1 MSAETPSPMKTSF
14 LTSLMIALLA
24 TVALAS
30 PEETE
35 LKALLQQT
43 MEAYLKGDT
52 AFLESAI
59 ADEATIVNSDGTIS
73 SKRRDL
79 SELAKKNTLFDSL
92 EMTDINVRML
102 GENHA
107 LVTGVSKG
115 AGTYMGEKFDVS
127 TRDVICYEKQ
137 GGKWRCIF
145 WQGTE
150 IKPAS
155 DE

>member
-1 MSAETPSPMKTSF
+1 
-14 LTSLMIALLA
+14 MIAIFA
-24 TVALAS
+24 TAALAS
-30 PEETE
+30 PAETE
-35 LKALLQQT
+35 LKALVQQT

-79 SELAKKNTLFDSL
+79 SELAKKNTLFASL
-92 EMTDINVRML
+92 EMTDVKVQML

-115 AGTYMGEKFDVS
+115 AGTYRGEKFDVS
-127 TRDVICYEKQ
+127 TRDVICFEKH

-150 IKPAS
+150 IKPA
-155 DE
+155 DAE

>member
-1 MSAETPSPMKTSF
+1 MKIPFVTA
-14 LTSLMIALLA
+14 LMIAILA
-24 TVALAS
+24 TAALAS
-30 PEETE
+30 PAEME
-35 LKALLQQT
+35 LKELIQQT

-59 ADEATIVNSDGTIS
+59 ADEATIINSDGMIS

-92 EMTDINVRML
+92 EMSDVKVRML

-127 TRDVICYEKQ
+127 TRDAICYEKQ
-137 GGKWRCIF
+137 AGKWRCIF

-150 IKPAS
+150 IKPA
-155 DE
+155 EE

>member
-1 MSAETPSPMKTSF
+1 MKTAL
-14 LTSLMIALLA
+14 LTSLLLAILAPIALA
-24 TVALAS
+24 APA
-30 PEETE
+30 ETE
-35 LKALLQQT
+35 LKELVQQT
-43 MEAYLKGDT
+43 MQAYLKGDT

-59 ADEATIVNSDGTIS
+59 ADEASIINSDGTIS

-79 SELAKKNTLFDSL
+79 SELAKKNTLFESL
-92 EMTDINVRML
+92 EITDVKVRML

-107 LVTGVSKG
+107 LVTGLSKG

-127 TRDVICYEKQ
+127 TRDVICFEKH

-150 IKPAS
+150 IKPAA
-155 DE
+155 E

>member
-1 MSAETPSPMKTSF
+1 MKT
-14 LTSLMIALLA
+14 LLA
-24 TVALAS
+24 TVLLIAILATAALAS
-30 PEETE
+30 PAETE
-35 LKALLQQT
+35 LKALIQQT

-59 ADEATIVNSDGTIS
+59 ADEASIINSDGTVS

-79 SELAKKNTLFDSL
+79 SELAKKNTLFESL
-92 EMTDINVRML
+92 EMTDVKVRML

-107 LVTGVSKG
+107 LLTGLSKG
-115 AGTYMGEKFDVS
+115 TGTYMGEKFDVS

-150 IKPAS
+150 IKPAG
-155 DE
+155 E

>member
-1 MSAETPSPMKTSF
+1 MKISF
-14 LTSLMIALLA
+14 LTSLLIAFLA
-24 TVALAS
+24 SVALAAP
-30 PEETE
+30 PETD
-35 LKALLQQT
+35 LKALIQQT

-59 ADEATIVNSDGTIS
+59 ADEATIINSDGTIS
-73 SKRRDL
+73 SKRRDQ
-79 SELAKKNTLFDSL
+79 SELAKKNTLFESL
-92 EMTDINVRML
+92 EMTDVQVRML

-150 IKPAS
+150 IKPGEAQ
-155 DE
+155 

>member
-1 MSAETPSPMKTSF
+1 MKTSL
-14 LTSLMIALLA
+14 LTALTIAILA
-24 TVALAS
+24 TAALAA
-30 PEETE
+30 PAETE
-35 LKALLQQT
+35 LKTMIQQT

-59 ADEATIVNSDGTIS
+59 ADEATIINSDGTIS

-79 SELAKKNTLFDSL
+79 SELARKNTLFDSL
-92 EMTDINVRML
+92 EITDVKVRML

-115 AGTYMGEKFDVS
+115 TGTYMGEKFDLS
-127 TRDVICYEKQ
+127 TRDVICFEKH

-150 IKPAS
+150 IKA
-155 DE
+155 EEGE

>member
-1 MSAETPSPMKTSF
+1 MKTSF
-14 LTSLMIALLA
+14 LASLLIALLA
-24 TVALAS
+24 SPALAS
-30 PEETE
+30 PGETE
-35 LKALLQQT
+35 LKALVQQT

-59 ADEATIVNSDGTIS
+59 SDEATIINSDGTIS

-92 EMTDINVRML
+92 EMSDVKVQML

-107 LVTGVSKG
+107 LVTGVAKG
-115 AGTYMGEKFDVS
+115 AGTYMGEKFDLS
-127 TRDVICYEKQ
+127 TRDVICFEKH

-150 IKPAS
+150 IKPGEA
-155 DE
+155 E

>member
-1 MSAETPSPMKTSF
+1 MQTSF
-14 LTSLMIALLA
+14 LTSLMIALLTTA
-24 TVALAS
+24 ALAS
-30 PEETE
+30 PAETE
-35 LKALLQQT
+35 LKELIQQT

-59 ADEATIVNSDGTIS
+59 ADEASIINSDGTIS

-92 EMTDINVRML
+92 EMTDVKVRML

-115 AGTYMGEKFDVS
+115 AGTYMSEKFDVS

-150 IKPAS
+150 IKPG
-155 DE
+155 E

>member
-1 MSAETPSPMKTSF
+1 MKTS
-14 LTSLMIALLA
+14 LITALMIALLT

-30 PEETE
+30 PAETE
-35 LKALLQQT
+35 LEALIQQT
-43 MEAYLKGDT
+43 TEAYLKGDT

-59 ADEATIVNSDGTIS
+59 ADEATIINSDGTIS

-79 SELAKKNTLFDSL
+79 SELAKKNTHFDSL
-92 EMTDINVRML
+92 EMTDVKVRML
-102 GENHA
+102 GEHHA
-107 LVTGVSKG
+107 LVTGLSKG

-150 IKPAS
+150 IKS
-155 DE
+155 GE

>member
-1 MSAETPSPMKTSF
+1 MKTP
-14 LTSLMIALLA
+14 LITAILIALLA
-24 TVALAS
+24 TAALAS
-30 PEETE
+30 PAETE
-35 LKALLQQT
+35 LKALVQQT

-79 SELAKKNTLFDSL
+79 SELAKKNTLFESL
-92 EMTDINVRML
+92 QMSDVKVRML

-107 LVTGVSKG
+107 IVTGVSRG
-115 AGTYMGEKFDVS
+115 AGTYMGETFDVS

-137 GGKWRCIF
+137 NGKWRCIF

-150 IKPAS
+150 IKAAG
-155 DE
+155 E

>member
-1 MSAETPSPMKTSF
+1 MKTSL
-14 LTSLMIALLA
+14 LTSLMIAILA
-24 TVALAS
+24 TAALAA
-30 PEETE
+30 PAETE
-35 LKALLQQT
+35 LKAVVQQT
-43 MEAYLKGDT
+43 TEAYLKGDT

-59 ADEATIVNSDGTIS
+59 ADEATIINSDGTIS

-92 EMTDINVRML
+92 EMTDVNVRML

-115 AGTYMGEKFDVS
+115 TGTYMGEKFDVS
-127 TRDVICYEKQ
+127 TRDVLCYEKQ

-150 IKPAS
+150 IKPA
-155 DE
+155 DG

>member
-1 MSAETPSPMKTSF
+1 MKTSL
-14 LTSLMIALLA
+14 LTAFMIALLA
-24 TVALAS
+24 TAALAS
-30 PEETE
+30 PAEAKLKE
-35 LKALLQQT
+35 LIQQT

-59 ADEATIVNSDGTIS
+59 ADEATIINSDGTIS

-92 EMTDINVRML
+92 EMSDVKVRML

-115 AGTYMGEKFDVS
+115 AGTYMGEKFNVS

-150 IKPAS
+150 IKPT

>member
-1 MSAETPSPMKTSF
+1 MKTTL
-14 LTSLMIALLA
+14 LTSFMVAILA
-24 TVALAS
+24 PILLAS
-30 PEETE
+30 PAETE
-35 LKALLQQT
+35 LKALVQQT

-52 AFLESAI
+52 AFLESAV
-59 ADEATIVNSDGTIS
+59 ADEATIINSDGTVS

-92 EMTDINVRML
+92 EMSDIKVRML

-115 AGTYMGEKFDVS
+115 AGTYVGEKFDVS
-127 TRDVICYEKQ
+127 TRDLLCYEKQ

-150 IKPAS
+150 IKPA

>member
-1 MSAETPSPMKTSF
+1 
-14 LTSLMIALLA
+14 
-24 TVALAS
+24 
-30 PEETE
+30 
-35 LKALLQQT
+35 

-59 ADEATIVNSDGTIS
+59 ADEATIINSDGTIS

-92 EMTDINVRML
+92 EMSDVNVRML

-115 AGTYMGEKFDVS
+115 AGTYMGEKFDVR

-137 GGKWRCIF
+137 GGNWRCIF

-150 IKPAS
+150 IKPT
-155 DE
+155 E

>member
-1 MSAETPSPMKTSF
+1 MKTSF

-24 TVALAS
+24 PVAMAG
-30 PEETE
+30 PAETE
-35 LKALLQQT
+35 LKELIQRT

-59 ADEATIVNSDGTIS
+59 TDEATIINSDGTIS

-79 SELAKKNTLFDSL
+79 SELAKKNTLFESL
-92 EMTDINVRML
+92 EMSDVNVRML

-107 LVTGVSKG
+107 FVTGVSTG
-115 AGTYMGEKFDVS
+115 AGTYMGEKFDVR

-150 IKPAS
+150 IKPAAA
-155 DE
+155 E

>member
-1 MSAETPSPMKTSF
+1 MKIPFFTALLIALGATAAFAAPAETE
-14 LTSLMIALLA
+14 
-24 TVALAS
+24 V
-30 PEETE
+30 
-35 LKALLQQT
+35 KALVQQT

-59 ADEATIVNSDGTIS
+59 ADEATIINSDGTVS

-92 EMTDINVRML
+92 EMSDIKVQML

-115 AGTYMGEKFDVS
+115 AGTYMGEKFDLS
-127 TRDVICYEKQ
+127 TRDVVCFEKH

-150 IKPAS
+150 IKP
-155 DE
+155 EGE

>member
-1 MSAETPSPMKTSF
+1 MKTSSLAF
-14 LTSLMIALLA
+14 LTIALLA

-30 PEETE
+30 PTETE
-35 LKALLQQT
+35 LKALIQQT

-79 SELAKKNTLFDSL
+79 SELAKKNTLFESL
-92 EMTDINVRML
+92 EMTDVQVRML

-115 AGTYMGEKFDVS
+115 AGTYMGEKFDLS
-127 TRDVICYEKQ
+127 TRDVICFEKH

-150 IKPAS
+150 IKP
-155 DE
+155 DEAE

>member
-1 MSAETPSPMKTSF
+1 MKTSF
-14 LTSLMIALLA
+14 LTSVTIALLA
-24 TVALAS
+24 MAALAS
-30 PEETE
+30 PAETE
-35 LKALLQQT
+35 LQAIVQQT
-43 MEAYLKGDT
+43 MEAYLKSDT
-52 AFLESAI
+52 AFLESAN
-59 ADEATIVNSDGTIS
+59 ADEASIINSDATIS

-92 EMTDINVRML
+92 EMTDVKVRML

-127 TRDVICYEKQ
+127 TRDVICYEKH

-150 IKPAS
+150 IKP
-155 DE
+155 EGE

>member
-1 MSAETPSPMKTSF
+1 MIAILATAALASSAETE
-14 LTSLMIALLA
+14 LTAL
-24 TVALAS
+24 V
-30 PEETE
+30 
-35 LKALLQQT
+35 QQT

-59 ADEATIVNSDGTIS
+59 ADEATIINSDGTVS

-92 EMTDINVRML
+92 EMTEIKVRML

-115 AGTYMGEKFDVS
+115 AGTYMGEKFDVR

-150 IKPAS
+150 IKP
-155 DE
+155 DEAE

>member
-1 MSAETPSPMKTSF
+1 MKTSL
-14 LTSLMIALLA
+14 LTAFTIGLLTTA
-24 TVALAS
+24 ALAS
-30 PEETE
+30 PAETE
-35 LKALLQQT
+35 LAALIQQT
-43 MEAYLKGDT
+43 MEAYLKSDT

-59 ADEATIVNSDGTIS
+59 ADEASIINSDGTIS

-92 EMTDINVRML
+92 QMSDVKVRML

-115 AGTYMGEKFDVS
+115 AGTYMGEKFDLS
-127 TRDVICYEKQ
+127 TRDVICFEKH

-150 IKPAS
+150 IKPERA
-155 DE
+155 E

>member
-1 MSAETPSPMKTSF
+1 MKIPLVT
-14 LTSLMIALLA
+14 TLMIPLFA
-24 TVALAS
+24 TVALAA
-30 PEETE
+30 PAETE
-35 LKALLQQT
+35 LKTVVQQT
-43 MEAYLKGDT
+43 MEAYLKSDT

-59 ADEATIVNSDGTIS
+59 ADEASIVNFDGTVS

-79 SELAKKNTLFDSL
+79 SEIAKKNTLFTSL
-92 EMTDINVRML
+92 EMTDVKVQML

-150 IKPAS
+150 IKP
-155 DE
+155 DEAE

>member
-1 MSAETPSPMKTSF
+1 MKTPLLTALMSAV
-14 LTSLMIALLA
+14 LA
-24 TVALAS
+24 SAALAS
-30 PEETE
+30 PAETE
-35 LKALLQQT
+35 LKELVQQT

-59 ADEATIVNSDGTIS
+59 SDEASIINSDGTIS

-79 SELAKKNTLFDSL
+79 SELAKKNTLFESL
-92 EMTDINVRML
+92 EMTEVKVRML

-107 LVTGVSKG
+107 LVSGVSKG
-115 AGTYMGEKFDVS
+115 AGTYMGEKFDLS
-127 TRDVICYEKQ
+127 TRDVICFEKH
-137 GGKWRCIF
+137 GGKWRCIY

-150 IKPAS
+150 IKPEG

>member
-1 MSAETPSPMKTSF
+1 MKTP
-14 LTSLMIALLA
+14 LITAILIALLA
-24 TVALAS
+24 TAALAS
-30 PEETE
+30 PAETE
-35 LKALLQQT
+35 LKTLVQQT

-79 SELAKKNTLFDSL
+79 SELAKKNTLFESL
-92 EMTDINVRML
+92 EMSDVKVRML

-107 LVTGVSKG
+107 LVTVVSKG
-115 AGTYMGEKFDVS
+115 AGTYMGEKFDLS
-127 TRDVICYEKQ
+127 TRDAICFEKH
-137 GGKWRCIF
+137 GGKWRCVF

-150 IKPAS
+150 IKS
-155 DE
+155 DAE

>member
-1 MSAETPSPMKTSF
+1 MKTQ
-14 LTSLMIALLA
+14 LITAILIALLA
-24 TVALAS
+24 TAALAS
-30 PEETE
+30 PAETE
-35 LKALLQQT
+35 LKTLVQQT

-79 SELAKKNTLFDSL
+79 SELAKKNTLFESL
-92 EMTDINVRML
+92 EMSDVKVRML

-115 AGTYMGEKFDVS
+115 AGTYMGEKFDLS
-127 TRDVICYEKQ
+127 TRDAICFEKH
-137 GGKWRCIF
+137 GGKWRCVF

-150 IKPAS
+150 IKS
-155 DE
+155 DAE

>member
-1 MSAETPSPMKTSF
+1 MKTSF
-14 LTSLMIALLA
+14 LTSLLIALL
-24 TVALAS
+24 TSVALAS
-30 PEETE
+30 PAETE
-35 LKALLQQT
+35 LQTLVQQT

-59 ADEATIVNSDGTIS
+59 SYEATIINSDGTIS

-92 EMTDINVRML
+92 EMSDVKVQML

-107 LVTGVSKG
+107 LVTGVTKG
-115 AGTYMGEKFDVS
+115 AGTYMGEKFDLS
-127 TRDVICYEKQ
+127 TRDVICFEKH

-150 IKPAS
+150 IKP
-155 DE
+155 DEAE

>member
-1 MSAETPSPMKTSF
+1 MRTP
-14 LTSLMIALLA
+14 LLILVVIALLTTA
-24 TVALAS
+24 ALAA
-30 PEETE
+30 PAETE
-35 LKALLQQT
+35 LKALIQQT

-59 ADEATIVNSDGTIS
+59 ADEATIINSDGTVS

-92 EMTDINVRML
+92 EMSDVKVRML
-102 GENHA
+102 GDNHA
-107 LVTGVSKG
+107 IVTGVSKG

-137 GGKWRCIF
+137 GGNWRCVF

-150 IKPAS
+150 VKP
-155 DE
+155 DK

>member
-1 MSAETPSPMKTSF
+1 MKTSF
-14 LTSLMIALLA
+14 FTFLTAAILA
-24 TVALAS
+24 PVALAS
-30 PEETE
+30 PAETE
-35 LKALLQQT
+35 LKAIVQQT

-52 AFLESAI
+52 AFLESAV
-59 ADEATIVNSDGTIS
+59 ADEATIINSDGTIS

-92 EMTDINVRML
+92 EMTDVKVRML

-115 AGTYMGEKFDVS
+115 AGTYMGEMFDVS

-150 IKPAS
+150 VKPN
-155 DE
+155 E

>member
-1 MSAETPSPMKTSF
+1 MSLMKT
-14 LTSLMIALLA
+14 LLVTVLMTTLRA
-24 TVALAS
+24 TAALAS
-30 PEETE
+30 PSEAE
-35 LKALLQQT
+35 LKALVQQT

-59 ADEATIVNSDGTIS
+59 ADEASIINSDGMIS
-73 SKRRDL
+73 SKRPDL
-79 SELAKKNTLFDSL
+79 SELANKNTLFDSL
-92 EMTDINVRML
+92 EMTDVNVRML

-150 IKPAS
+150 IKP
-155 DE
+155 EGE

>member
-1 MSAETPSPMKTSF
+1 MKTSF

-24 TVALAS
+24 MVALAS
-30 PEETE
+30 PAENE
-35 LKALLQQT
+35 LKAVVQQT

-59 ADEATIVNSDGTIS
+59 ADEASIINSDGTVS

-107 LVTGVSKG
+107 LVTGISKG

-127 TRDVICYEKQ
+127 TRDVICYEKRQ
-137 GGKWRCIF
+137 GKWRCIF

-150 IKPAS
+150 VKPA
-155 DE
+155 EAE

>member
-1 MSAETPSPMKTSF
+1 MKTS
-14 LTSLMIALLA
+14 LLMALMIALLA
-24 TVALAS
+24 SVALAS
-30 PEETE
+30 PAETE
-35 LKALLQQT
+35 LKDLVQQT

-59 ADEATIVNSDGTIS
+59 ADEATIINSDGTIS

-92 EMTDINVRML
+92 EMTDVQVRML

-115 AGTYMGEKFDVS
+115 AGTYMGEKFDIS

-137 GGKWRCIF
+137 GGQWRCVY

-150 IKPAS
+150 IKPA
-155 DE
+155 DAE

>member
-1 MSAETPSPMKTSF
+1 MKTSF
-14 LTSLMIALLA
+14 LASLMIALLA
-24 TVALAS
+24 MAALAS
-30 PEETE
+30 PAETE
-35 LKALLQQT
+35 LKALVQQT

-52 AFLESAI
+52 AFLESAL
-59 ADEATIVNSDGTIS
+59 ADEATIINSDGTIS

-92 EMTDINVRML
+92 EMKDVTVRML

-107 LVTGVSKG
+107 IVTGVSKG

-127 TRDVICYEKQ
+127 TRDAICYEKQ
-137 GGKWRCIF
+137 NGKWRCIF

-150 IKPAS
+150 IKAAG
-155 DE
+155 E

>member
-1 MSAETPSPMKTSF
+1 MKTS
-14 LTSLMIALLA
+14 LITALMIALLE

-30 PEETE
+30 PAETE
-35 LKALLQQT
+35 LKELVQQT

-59 ADEATIVNSDGTIS
+59 ADEATIINSDGTIS

-92 EMTDINVRML
+92 EMTDVKVRLL

-115 AGTYMGEKFDVS
+115 AGTYMGEKFDVR

-137 GGKWRCIF
+137 GGKWRCMF

-150 IKPAS
+150 IKPG
-155 DE
+155 E

>member
-1 MSAETPSPMKTSF
+1 MKTSL
-14 LTSLMIALLA
+14 LTSLLIAILA
-24 TVALAS
+24 TPALAA
-30 PEETE
+30 PAETE
-35 LKALLQQT
+35 LKALVQQT

-59 ADEATIVNSDGTIS
+59 ADEATIINSDGTIS

-92 EMTDINVRML
+92 EMTDVNVRML

-115 AGTYMGEKFDVS
+115 AGAYMGEKFDLS
-127 TRDVICYEKQ
+127 TRDVIYYEKQ

-150 IKPAS
+150 IKPAGA
-155 DE
+155 E

>member
-1 MSAETPSPMKTSF
+1 MKTPLVTAF
-14 LTSLMIALLA
+14 TIALLA
-24 TVALAS
+24 TAALAS
-30 PEETE
+30 PSETE
-35 LKALLQQT
+35 LKALIQQT

-59 ADEATIVNSDGTIS
+59 ADEATIINSDGTIS

-92 EMTDINVRML
+92 EMSDVRVRML

-115 AGTYMGEKFDVS
+115 AGTYMGEKFDLS
-127 TRDVICYEKQ
+127 TRDVICFEKH

-150 IKPAS
+150 IKPEG

>member
-1 MSAETPSPMKTSF
+1 MKTPL
-14 LTSLMIALLA
+14 LTSLMIAAFA
-24 TVALAS
+24 TAAFAS
-30 PEETE
+30 PAETE
-35 LKALLQQT
+35 LKTLIQQT

-59 ADEATIVNSDGTIS
+59 ADEATIINSDGTVS

-92 EMTDINVRML
+92 EMTDVNVRML

-150 IKPAS
+150 IKP
-155 DE
+155 DEAE

>member
-1 MSAETPSPMKTSF
+1 MKTAL
-14 LTSLMIALLA
+14 LTSLIIAILA
-24 TVALAS
+24 AAALAS
-30 PEETE
+30 PAETE
-35 LKALLQQT
+35 LKELVQQT

-59 ADEATIVNSDGTIS
+59 SDEATIINSDGTIS

-92 EMTDINVRML
+92 EITDVRVRML

-137 GGKWRCIF
+137 GGKWRCIY

-150 IKPAS
+150 IKPA
-155 DE
+155 DAE

>member
-1 MSAETPSPMKTSF
+1 MKTS
-14 LTSLMIALLA
+14 LVTSLMIALFA
-24 TVALAS
+24 AAALAA
-30 PEETE
+30 PAETE
-35 LKALLQQT
+35 LKELIQQT

-59 ADEATIVNSDGTIS
+59 ADEATIINSDGTIS

-79 SELAKKNTLFDSL
+79 SEVAKKNTLFDSL
-92 EMTDINVRML
+92 EMSDVKVRML

-115 AGTYMGEKFDVS
+115 AGTYMGEEFDLS
-127 TRDVICYEKQ
+127 TRDVICYEKH

-150 IKPAS
+150 IKPS

>member
-1 MSAETPSPMKTSF
+1 MKTSF
-14 LTSLMIALLA
+14 LTSLMIVLLA
-24 TVALAS
+24 GVALAS
-30 PEETE
+30 PAETE
-35 LKALLQQT
+35 LKTLIQQT

-59 ADEATIVNSDGTIS
+59 ADEASIINFDGTIS

-79 SELAKKNTLFDSL
+79 SEIAKKNTLFESL
-92 EMTDINVRML
+92 EMTDVQVRML

-150 IKPAS
+150 IKPSEA
-155 DE
+155 E

>member
-1 MSAETPSPMKTSF
+1 MKTLL
-14 LTSLMIALLA
+14 LTSLTIVLLGPIALA
-24 TVALAS
+24 APA
-30 PEETE
+30 ETE
-35 LKALLQQT
+35 LKEIVQQT

-79 SELAKKNTLFDSL
+79 SELAKKNTTFTSL
-92 EMTDINVRML
+92 EMADLKVRAL

-137 GGKWRCIF
+137 GGKWRCVF

-150 IKPAS
+150 IKP
-155 DE
+155 EK